1 MQSNVL
7 VGIAYLF
14 EEEIEQA
21 LQHIYDAYGDH
32 WKGENPSLW
41 FRTLRQQGFPVSCDI
56 FNEYKDENGSFKE
69 SLTNDVQ
76 GMLELYEA
84 TYLRMQGEVVLEDA
98 LVFTRT
104 RLNKIANNLTKSNS
118 TLSIHIQDALKQ
130 PLQKRLP
137 RLEALYYIPFYQQQD
152 CHNESLLKLAKL
164 AFNLLQSL
172 HRKELS
178 QVSRWW
184 KRLDVPNN
192 LPYIRDRLVECY
204 FWALSVYFEP
214 KYSQARI
221 FLAKVFSV
229 TTIID
234 DTFDAYGT
242 YEELKIF
249 TEAIQRWSITCI
261 DELPEYMKLAYQALI
276 DVYKEMEEIMGK
288 EGKAHHLS
296 YAKESMKELVRSY
309 MTEAK
314 WANEG
319 YVPTTEEHMSVS
331 YVSSGIGMLITTSFV
346 GMGDMVT
353 DESFEWALSKPS
365 LIKASCVIARLM
377 NDFFSQKVFVYS
389 PLSNLFMI
397 VITSFFEIIVTD
409 LLKLQ
414 EEKDRMHVASS
425 VESYMKQHNVTKE
438 YVHNLFN
445 DKIEDLWKDISQES
459 IMCKKVPMPL
469 IFNVV
474 NLARSLCVMYN
485 THDTFTQVGE
495 ELIGHIKSLLIR
507 AMDI

>member
-152 CHNESLLKLAKL
+152 SHNESLLKLAKL

-178 QVSRWW
+178 QVS
-184 KRLDVPNN
+184 
-192 LPYIRDRLVECY
+192 
-204 FWALSVYFEP
+204 
-214 KYSQARI
+214 RI

-365 LIKASCVIARLM
+365 LIKAPCVIARLM
-377 NDFFSQKVFVYS
+377 NDFFSQKVHHS
-389 PLSNLFMI
+389 PLRNLFMI
-397 VITSFFEIIVTD
+397 VITSFFVFEIIVID

-414 EEKDRMHVASS
+414 EERDRMHVASS
-425 VESYMKQHNVTKE
+425 VESYMKQPNVTKE